1 MMNSAAPLK
10 SPLCV
15 ALDVDSEERAFQIAQ
30 DLKDLAGGFKVGP
43 RLVYRGG
50 ESLIQKMAKLAP
62 VFVDCKFF
70 DIPSTMEAAVRT
82 SFEAGAS
89 LVTLHALAGEEA
101 LSKLAKLEQ
110 ELSKQ
115 RPFRIL
121 AVTILTSWSEAS
133 MPSNF
138 RQQPIAEHVRELAE
152 LVKRSGL
159 RSIVCSA
166 EEMKILK
173 DLGLYMLTP
182 GIRFP
187 TDEKGDQ
194 KRVSGPQEAIQNGS
208 SALVVGR
215 PIIEATNP
223 KSTAQE
229 YLNAIEAGHST
240 ARITFK

>member
-1 MMNSAAPLK
+1 MHSAAPLK
-10 SPLCV
+10 NPLCV
-15 ALDVDSEERAFQIAQ
+15 ALDVDSEESALKIAQ
-30 DLKDLAGGFKVGP
+30 DLAGIAGGFKLGP
-43 RLVYRGG
+43 RLIHRGG
-50 ESLIQKMAKLAP
+50 QALVQKMSKLGP

-89 LVTLHALAGEEA
+89 LVTVHAMAGAEA

-121 AVTILTSWSEAS
+121 AVTILTSWSES
-133 MPSNF
+133 SVPSNF
-138 RQQPIAEHVRELAE
+138 RQQPIQQHVRELAE

-159 RSIVCSA
+159 QSIVCSA
-166 EEMKILK
+166 EEVTTLK
-173 DLGLYMLTP
+173 DLNLFLLTP

-187 TDEKGDQ
+187 TEAKGDQ
-194 KRVSGPQEAIQNGS
+194 KRVLGPKEAMQAGS

-215 PIIEATNP
+215 PIVEAANP
-223 KSTAQE
+223 AAIAQE
-229 YLNAIEAGHST
+229 YLKAIQSV
-240 ARITFK
+240 